1 MTTIQA
7 LTNKLWEQKKS
18 CLFFQHFPTKRNIAI
33 LKVVSRTLRVR
44 DSRIYIA
51 IPRVVSRTLRVR
63 DSRIYYVSAH
73 EPPVMRNSSTCAH
86 VS

>member
-18 CLFFQHFPTKRNIAI
+18 CLFFQHFPTKINIAI
-33 LKVVSRTLRVR
+33 PRVVSRTLRVR
-44 DSRIYIA
+44 DSRIYIAILRVVSCTLRVRDSGIYIA

-63 DSRIYYVSAH
+63 DSRIY
-73 EPPVMRNSSTCAH
+73 
-86 VS
+86 